1 MNDKNKRVRN
11 DFKKSVT
18 CHPCK
23 ILGSTRIYQM
33 KQAMN
38 LAVMNVIYALGA
50 NVSGFI
56 AQLVRASHRYH
67 KVKGLNPVEVLI
79 CSGLYIRSWINC
91 VHNCKDHSLLDF
103 TSAIL
108 YIKHFIY
115 HFTLSNEL
123 LGKSL
128 AVSMNVKYSPF
139 NTWS

>member
-11 DFKKSVT
+11 DVKKSVT

-56 AQLVRASHRYH
+56 AQLVRASH
-67 KVKGLNPVEVLI
+67 
-79 CSGLYIRSWINC
+79 
-91 VHNCKDHSLLDF
+91 
-103 TSAIL
+103 
-108 YIKHFIY
+108 
-115 HFTLSNEL
+115 
-123 LGKSL
+123 
-128 AVSMNVKYSPF
+128 
-139 NTWS
+139 